1 MTIQPTALDRL
12 VPKPDL
18 VEIDVVDLPAPVSQ
32 VWDRLR
38 HGTLGE
44 TGPTRVLFAL
54 RTLADRRG
62 TAGSGG
68 GLRLDDMHSAP
79 TAPGFQVLAD
89 DPPHEVVAGAIGKVW
104 RLRIPFVHV
113 PDADAFAAFA
123 EPDFIKVAWGLRV
136 TPVESRGTHDE
147 LEVRVAATSDDALR
161 RFRRYF
167 RVIGPG
173 SRYIRRALLRSLTRD
188 VEVAAAGAR

>member
-18 VEIDVVDLPAPVSQ
+18 VEIDAADLPAPASL
-32 VWDRLR
+32 VWERLR
-38 HGTLGE
+38 HATLGE
-44 TGPTRVLFAL
+44 AGLTRVLFAL

-62 TAGSGG
+62 TAGSGS
-68 GLRLDDMHSAP
+68 GLRLDDMRSSP

-89 DPPHEVVAGAIGKVW
+89 DPPREVAAGAIGKVW

-123 EPDFIKVAWGLRV
+123 TPDFIKVAWALRV
-136 TPVESRGTHDE
+136 APVESRGTHVE

-173 SRYIRRALLRSLTRD
+173 SRYIRRALLRRLTR
-188 VEVAAAGAR
+188 ELVAHAA

>member
-18 VEIDVVDLPAPVSQ
+18 VEVDIVDLSAPASD
-32 VWDRLR
+32 VWRRLR
-38 HGTLGE
+38 HGPLGE
-44 TGPTRVLFAL
+44 TGLTRVLFAV
-54 RTLADRRG
+54 RALADRCG

-68 GLRLDDMHSAP
+68 GLRLDDMRSSP
-79 TAPGFQVLAD
+79 TEPGFQVLAD
-89 DPPHEVVAGAIGKVW
+89 DSPREVAVGAIGKVW

-123 EPDFIKVAWGLRV
+123 RPDFIKVAWALRV
-136 TPVESRGTHDE
+136 VPAESRGTHVE

-161 RFRRYF
+161 KFRRYF

-173 SRYIRRALLRSLTRD
+173 SRYIRRALLRRLTRD
-188 VEVAAAGAR
+188 VAAHAA